1 MTSYRRAIASV
12 IRPVVQASVALAVV
26 AGCAVSTN
34 DEPVAVRDVF
44 DRLVVPTSTTAPPV
58 PGAQTRPALMYFLRE
73 VDGAT
78 ELVPVRRQVDVGA
91 DIEEILSI
99 LFTTTP
105 DTEDDASPDED
116 GLTTAFPDTAT
127 LVSATLER
135 GTDRLVVDT
144 SGLFGAQGVQSER
157 LRNALAQIVFT
168 ATADPD
174 VGEVLFQDEGERL
187 SAIVGNNELVDDA
200 VDRTDYRT
208 LD

>member
-1 MTSYRRAIASV
+1 MSTYRGVISSV
-12 IRPVVQASVALAVV
+12 IRPVAGSLVALAVV

-44 DRLVVPTSTTAPPV
+44 DRLVVPTSTTSVSV
-58 PGAQTRPALMYFLRE
+58 PGSQTRPALMYFLRE
-73 VDGAT
+73 QDGAT

-91 DIEEILSI
+91 DVEEILSI

-105 DTEDDASPDED
+105 DSEDDASPDED

-127 LVSATLER
+127 LLSATIPR

-144 SGLFGAQGVQSER
+144 SGLFGAEGVQSER